1 MLHITF
7 ELNYEHNVCFPLF
20 YHLKF
25 YAELSRKLSDD
36 MRLSRE
42 QLSEGPHSGSR
53 RKSTGSIEA
62 EKPSFIQQ
70 ISSPS
75 LFAKRPPEAY
85 KQERLADNNTS
96 LLSQLMRQA
105 EESNPPATSS
115 IDAEHTE
122 DGGLHDSEES
132 IHADVTQDM
141 LRSRSFSMNDL
152 LINEASPPGIAPRDQ
167 LRQLL
172 RSLYWQDNFHAA
184 GW

>member
-7 ELNYEHNVCFPLF
+7 ELNYEHKFCIPLF

-85 KQERLADNNTS
+85 K
-96 LLSQLMRQA
+96 
-105 EESNPPATSS
+105 
-115 IDAEHTE
+115 
-122 DGGLHDSEES
+122 
-132 IHADVTQDM
+132 
-141 LRSRSFSMNDL
+141 
-152 LINEASPPGIAPRDQ
+152 
-167 LRQLL
+167 
-172 RSLYWQDNFHAA
+172 
-184 GW
+184 